1 MVTRCCTTSRARSA
15 SASIPSL
22 YSAAA
27 RSPLRTVPARHA
39 RVHAPDVRARA
50 QIADGIHA
58 GALGM
63 QQGVPGQAASLGKVE
78 ELRKELWLQPQP
90 SHVAPHF
97 QW

>member
-1 MVTRCCTTSRARSA
+1 
-15 SASIPSL
+15 
-22 YSAAA
+22 
-27 RSPLRTVPARHA
+27 
-39 RVHAPDVRARA
+39 
-50 QIADGIHA
+50 
-58 GALGM
+58 M